1 MTTPSRATASST
13 HSSSWQTRTGTSSS
27 NTKPQPTANASG
39 LSDLEL
45 KLSVQLELRAQL
57 QEEPE
62 TDETKFDLI
71 EINDKICDIVKDMD
85 RVRSSLGL
93 SMDADFWGSSDG
105 SQSSAGTSTAQQRV
119 RQQGDQVRQQQAQR
133 GQHPQQQQQPHY
145 AQQQQ
150 QQLQQQYAQ
159 QRKQQQQQLPLQQ
172 LQQRQQH
179 HPQQQGQRQTQQG
192 SHEQGQRPFQQLPQQ
207 HESRLDNS
215 EDFQNSFSGFVPR
228 ERKRSIGTSLGY
240 EALRDTESSSKRT
253 ASGSGTSH
261 PTTFSEPFNASPF
274 AGSDINYFEDDFSFD
289 DFVGDGFDSSPFI
302 DLTGADDTQPV
313 LGQGFA
319 QPSSAT
325 LNPTSLFAPFQSNQA
340 SYRNPQAGIPHRT
353 SLPAPQGPI
362 PAPQLYNTPGVLPD
376 IRDMWDGPSYN
387 SAVASTSSTS
397 HPSRLARFQLPSF
410 SNNIHSTDTG
420 SLVFPGLPGGLATVD
435 SSRPGTLANGG
446 EYALNNPGSSGTH
459 IPSMTDV
466 ISRAATYDFNSMT
479 DAWGN
484 PLDEGL
490 LGALG
495 LDDSLEK
502 EDEIKKL
509 LSNIRPDEDIPP
521 EERGETPPDLK
532 YSLYPHQQLALKWMT
547 DMEEGHNRGGI
558 LADDMGLGKT
568 ISTLALMAS
577 RRAPEGEVATNLIV
591 GPVALIKQWELEI
604 QNKMKEDRRMNV
616 YLYHGGSKKKP
627 WSELRKYDV
636 VLTTYGTLTAQFK
649 KHECYLEKSLDDPNG
664 LGEQAEQRYRLEC
677 PMLHHGTKFFRV
689 ILDEAQCV
697 KNAKTMSSKAVRQVR
712 ANHRWCLTGTPMMN
726 SVSELSSLLRFLQI
740 KPFCEERKFKEAFGS
755 LDHRYKGRDFEKSNA
770 MKQLQALLK
779 AVMLR
784 RMKTTVI
791 DGKPILDLPP
801 KVEHIEHVEFSDEEQ
816 TFYKNLQDKSQVI
829 YGRYVRNNTVGKNY
843 SNILVLLLRLRQ
855 ACCHPHLTDFEAKPE
870 NHLAE
875 ATMVE
880 LAKTLEPAVIDR
892 IKQIKAFECP
902 ICYDAIPDPTILLPC
917 GHDIC
922 TDCFSALTDRFAIK
936 GIRNGQDGASVAKC
950 PVCRGPADHTKVTNY
965 TSFQAAHMP
974 EALVKAETD
983 DTGYPIGE
991 EGSASGNESDTSDA
1005 SLGSLSGEK
1014 RNRKVKSEGKR
1025 PAKVKPEENED
1036 WKPTVFDQ
1044 LRKEANASR
1053 NQDARDRLL
1062 QYTWDHWQD
1071 SAKVTRVTELVD
1083 QFQQSNEKTIIF
1095 SQWTSHLDLIEC
1107 SLKFKLNIKYH
1118 RYTGNMPRSQR
1129 DHAIQEFVE
1138 DPDIKVLLV
1147 SLKAGNAGLNLTVA
1161 SRVIVCDPFW
1171 NPFIED
1177 QAVDRAYRIGQ
1188 KREVHI
1194 YKILVEETIED
1205 RIIELQNV
1213 KRNIVETALD
1223 ETQSKQLGRL
1233 SIEDLNYLFTG
1244 RR

>member
-1 MTTPSRATASST
+1 MTTPNRATASST
-13 HSSSWQTRTGTSSS
+13 HSSSWQTRTGLPSS
-27 NTKPQPTANASG
+27 NPNPQPTAEA
-39 LSDLEL
+39 SDLADLEIEL
-45 KLSVQLELRAQL
+45 TLQLELRAQL

-62 TDETKFDLI
+62 TDKREADLTET
-71 EINDKICDIVKDMD
+71 NDKICNIVKEMD
-85 RVRSSLGL
+85 RVRTSLGL
-93 SMDADFWGSSDG
+93 PMDAEFWGSPDG
-105 SQSSAGTSTAQQRV
+105 SQSSAGTFTAQQRA
-119 RQQGDQVRQQQAQR
+119 RQQGNQLR
-133 GQHPQQQQQPHY
+133 QQQQQQQY
-145 AQQQQ
+145 AQQQYAQQQYAQQQYAQ
-150 QQLQQQYAQ
+150 QQLQQQQYAQ
-159 QRKQQQQQLPLQQ
+159 PQ

-179 HPQQQGQRQTQQG
+179 PPQQQGQPRSQQG

-207 HESRLDNS
+207 PESLLDNS
-215 EDFQNSFSGFVPR
+215 GDFQNSFSGFVPR
-228 ERKRSIGTSLGY
+228 ERKRSIGTSLGHD
-240 EALRDTESSSKRT
+240 ALRDTENSSKRT
-253 ASGSGTSH
+253 ASGSGTSYH
-261 PTTFSEPFNASPF
+261 TTFSDPFNVSPF
-274 AGSDINYFEDDFSFD
+274 AGNDIDPFD
-289 DFVGDGFDSSPFI
+289 DSFGFGDGFDSGPLI
-302 DLTGADDTQPV
+302 DLTG
-313 LGQGFA
+313 
-319 QPSSAT
+319 
-325 LNPTSLFAPFQSNQA
+325 
-340 SYRNPQAGIPHRT
+340 
-353 SLPAPQGPI
+353 
-362 PAPQLYNTPGVLPD
+362 
-376 IRDMWDGPSYN
+376 
-387 SAVASTSSTS
+387 
-397 HPSRLARFQLPSF
+397 
-410 SNNIHSTDTG
+410 
-420 SLVFPGLPGGLATVD
+420 
-435 SSRPGTLANGG
+435 SRPGTLVNGG
-446 EYALNNPGSSGTH
+446 YYAPNNPGSSGIH
-459 IPSMTDV
+459 IPSLTDV
-466 ISRAATYDFNSMT
+466 ISRTATYDFTSMT
-479 DAWGN
+479 DVWGN
-484 PLDEGL
+484 PIDERL
-490 LGALG
+490 MTLG
-495 LDDSLEK
+495 LDDPLK
-502 EDEIKKL
+502 QEDEISKL
-509 LSNIRPDEDIPP
+509 ISNIRPDEDIPP

-532 YSLYPHQQLALKWMT
+532 YPLYPHQQLALKWMT
-547 DMEEGHNRGGI
+547 DMEVGHNQGGI

-627 WSELRKYDV
+627 WAELKKYDV

-649 KHECYLEKSLDDPNG
+649 KYHHYVEKSFESPNG
-664 LGEQAEQRYRLEC
+664 LDEEAEKRYRLEC

-697 KNAKTMSSKAVRQVR
+697 KNAKTMQSRAVRQVQ
-712 ANHRWCLTGTPMMN
+712 ATYRWCLTGTPMMN
-726 SVSELSSLLRFLQI
+726 SVSELSSLLRFLRI
-740 KPFCEERKFKEAFGS
+740 KPFCDEKKFKQAFAS
-755 LDHRYKGRDFEKSNA
+755 LDHKYNGRDIEKSQA

-779 AVMLR
+779 AIMLR

-791 DGKPILDLPP
+791 DGKPILNLPP
-801 KVEHIEHVEFSDEEQ
+801 KVQHIEHVKFSEGELE
-816 TFYKNLQDKSQVI
+816 FYKNLQEKSQVI

-855 ACCHPHLTDFEAKPE
+855 ACCHPHLTDFEANPE

-880 LAKTLEPAVIDR
+880 LAKTLEPAVIER

-902 ICYDAIPDPTILLPC
+902 ICYDAVPDPTILLPC

-922 TDCFSALTDRFAIK
+922 ADCFSSLTDQSAMN
-936 GIRNGQDGASVAKC
+936 GIRNGQDGANVAKC

-965 TSFQAAHMP
+965 TSFQVAHMP
-974 EALVKAETD
+974 QALEKADTD
-983 DTGYPIGE
+983 DADSPVGDD
-991 EGSASGNESDTSDA
+991 GSGCGDESDTSDG

-1014 RNRKVKSEGKR
+1014 KRKVKSEGKR
-1025 PAKVKPEENED
+1025 PAKVKPEERED

-1107 SLKFKLNIKYH
+1107 SLKFKLKIKYH
-1118 RYTGNMPRSQR
+1118 RYTGNMPRFQR
-1129 DHAIQEFVE
+1129 DNAIQAFVE
-1138 DPDIKVLLV
+1138 DPDVKVLLV

-1188 KREVHI
+1188 QREVHI
-1194 YKILVEETIED
+1194 YKILVQETIED

-1233 SIEDLNYLFTG
+1233 SIDDLNYLFTG
-1244 RR
+1244 RRGGARAQQQ